1 MSAPPA
7 VGQFPMNDTRLI
19 KVLVADDTDT
29 DRLILETIVRKE
41 GHLVLSAK
49 NGLEAVDLYGRERPD
64 IILLDALMPE
74 LDGFGA
80 ARQIRAL
87 AGEDLVPIIFLTSLT
102 DTDSLVQCLE
112 AGGDDFLSKPYN
124 RVILQAKIKA
134 FYRMRIMH
142 STLQAQ
148 RDQIALHNE
157 HFLQEQV
164 VAKQVFDNITRSGC
178 LDNPSLRYYLSPLAV
193 FNGDVMVAAL
203 TPAGNMMVLLG
214 DFTGHGLPAA
224 IGAMPLATTFYS
236 MVGRGFSAADI
247 LADINNKLKN
257 ILPVGLFCCAAMVEM
272 NFNKGTMKIW
282 NGGLPA
288 AFIHHASGELQKVK
302 STHLPLGVLTS
313 NAFKVDFQRYRL
325 EEGDRL
331 YLWSDGIHESRNT
344 AGEMFGEERLEE
356 VFSHSGGQ
364 ASLFDAVLA
373 RVKNFVGDT
382 EKSDDLSIIELTM
395 APQVLPIPHHSA
407 GGLPSRLSEW
417 RLVFDIRPSS
427 FATFDPLPL
436 LLSLVLEVPGL
447 RQHSGN
453 LYTVMS
459 ELYSNALEH
468 GVLGLDSAL
477 KDEPEGFDYYYQLR
491 QERSAQAT
499 EGYVIISLA
508 HDTHADGG
516 HLLVRVEDSGPGF
529 EPVFSDTRK
538 TRFSGRGLHLVQS
551 LCDSCRVLPPGNI
564 VEAGFSWHADD

>member
-1 MSAPPA
+1 
-7 VGQFPMNDTRLI
+7 MNDSRLI
-19 KVLVADDTDT
+19 KVLVADDTDS
-29 DRLILETIVRKE
+29 DRLILETIVGRE
-41 GHLVLSAK
+41 GHQVLSARD
-49 NGLEAVDLYGRERPD
+49 GREAVELYRREKPD

-134 FYRMRIMH
+134 FYRMRTMH

-148 RDQIALHNE
+148 RDQIAQHNE

-178 LDNPSLRYYLSPLAV
+178 LDSANLRYYLSPLAV

-203 TPAGNMMVLLG
+203 TPAGTMMVLLG

-236 MVGRGFSAADI
+236 MVGRGFSASDI
-247 LADINNKLKN
+247 LADINNKLKT
-257 ILPVGLFCCAAMVEM
+257 ILPVGLFCCAVMVEM
-272 NFNKGTMKIW
+272 NFNKNSMKVW

-288 AFIHHASGELQKVK
+288 AYIRRGTGELEKIK
-302 STHLPLGVLTS
+302 STHLPLGVLDS
-313 NAFKVDFQRYRL
+313 RDFRADFQRYQMAQ
-325 EEGDRL
+325 GDRL
-331 YLWSDGIHESRNT
+331 YLWSDGIHEARN
-344 AGEMFGEERLEE
+344 AKGDMFGEVRLEQ
-356 VFSHSGGQ
+356 VFQ
-364 ASLFDAVLA
+364 QVEQPQQLFDELLA
-373 RVKNFVGDT
+373 RVKAFVGEG
-382 EKSDDLSIIELTM
+382 EKSDDLSLIELVM
-395 APQVLPIPHHSA
+395 APPQAAEAPRHAEDVS
-407 GGLPSRLSEW
+407 PSRLSEW

-436 LLSLVLEVPGL
+436 LLSLILEVPGL

-453 LYTVMS
+453 LYTIIS

-468 GVLGLDSAL
+468 GVLGLDSSL
-477 KDEPEGFDYYYQLR
+477 KDEADGFDRYYRLR
-491 QERSAQAT
+491 QERSAQASD
-499 EGYVIISLA
+499 GYVIISLA
-508 HDTHADGG
+508 HEAHADGG
-516 HLLVRVEDSGPGF
+516 YLRIRVEDSGPGF
-529 EPVFSDTRK
+529 EPAYSDSEHSRY
-538 TRFSGRGLHLVQS
+538 SGRGLQLVQA
-551 LCDSCRVLPPGNI
+551 LCDDCRVLSPGNV
-564 VEAGFSWHADD
+564 VEAGFCWHADD

>member
-1 MSAPPA
+1 
-7 VGQFPMNDTRLI
+7 MNDSRLI

-29 DRLILETIVRKE
+29 DRLILETIVRRE
-41 GHLVLSAK
+41 GHQVLSAR
-49 NGLEAVDLYGRERPD
+49 NGREAVELYRRERPD

-134 FYRMRIMH
+134 FYRMRTMH

-178 LDNPSLRYYLSPLAV
+178 LDSANLRYYLSPLAV

-203 TPAGNMMVLLG
+203 NPAGNMMVLLG

-236 MVGRGFSAADI
+236 MVGRGFSAPDI

-272 NFNKGTMKIW
+272 NFHKSSLKIW

-288 AFIHHASGELQKVK
+288 AYIHRQGRALEKVK

-313 NAFKVDFQRYRL
+313 NEFRADFQRYPLAR
-325 EEGDRL
+325 GDRL
-331 YLWSDGIHESRNT
+331 YLWSDGIHEARNPE
-344 AGEMFGEERLEE
+344 GEMFGEERIEQ
-356 VFSHSGGQ
+356 VFRQ
-364 ASLFDAVLA
+364 AGRPEQVFDELLS
-373 RVKNFVGDT
+373 RVKAFVGEG
-382 EKSDDLSIIELTM
+382 EKSDDLSLIELVM
-395 APQVLPIPHHSA
+395 EPCRAPEAPRQA
-407 GGLPSRLSEW
+407 EGGSPSRLSEW

-447 RQHSGN
+447 RQHSGS
-453 LYTVMS
+453 LYTIMS

-468 GVLGLDSAL
+468 GVLGLDSSI
-477 KDEPEGFDYYYQLR
+477 KDEPDGFDRYYRLR
-491 QERSAQAT
+491 QERSAEIS

-508 HDTHADGG
+508 HETHADGG
-516 HLLVRVEDSGPGF
+516 YLRIRVEDSGPGF
-529 EPVFSDTRK
+529 EPHFADSDCSRY
-538 TRFSGRGLHLVQS
+538 SGRGLHLVQS
-551 LCDSCRVLPPGNI
+551 LCDSCRVLAPGNI